1 MAEMILLYAISFF
14 LLVVSVV
21 ILAVAKKYNLVTD
34 IQIQDI
40 AKNQVD
46 AAMELRR
53 GLPASAIV
61 EAIKQNLPEKVKI
74 LKATDDELLEKASNY
89 K

>member
-1 MAEMILLYAISFF
+1 MILLYAVSFF
-14 LLVVSVV
+14 ISVAAI
-21 ILAVAKKYNLVTD
+21 ILIAVGKKYNLITD
-34 IQIQDI
+34 IQIQEI

-53 GLPASAIV
+53 GLPASVIV
-61 EAIKQNLPEKVKI
+61 EAVKRNLPEKVKI

>member
-1 MAEMILLYAISFF
+1 MSEMILLYAISFF
-14 LLVVSVV
+14 ISVAAI
-21 ILAVAKKYNLVTD
+21 ILIAVGKKYNLITD
-34 IQIQDI
+34 IQIQEI

-53 GLPASAIV
+53 GLPASVIV
-61 EAIKQNLPEKVKI
+61 EAVKRNLPEKVKI

>member
-61 EAIKQNLPEKVKI
+61 NAVMKNLPEKVKI
-74 LKATDDELLEKASNY
+74 LNVTNEELLEKASHY